1 MFEKLFKTLSEE
13 SIRCSLVPAG
23 ALSAAPRR
31 VKGGATG
38 QQPQVRSE
46 LKNAHPFHLPLIN
59 VIK

>member
-1 MFEKLFKTLSEE
+1 MIEKCCKALSEE
-13 SIRCSLVPAG
+13 SIRCIVSCRRS

-31 VKGGATG
+31 VKGGAAG

-46 LKNAHPFHLPLIN
+46 LKSAHPFHPLLN